1 MKRRRKRTNPFSL
14 ARYLRTY
21 LGLTQQAV
29 ASAAGL
35 SANQVCQFELGR
47 RNMSIGCARRLAAFF
62 KLSIDDLAHDRFAAV
77 LPDLPPRPKRD
88 PSARQRMEKRMK
100 VNDKLGRDGE
110 AYVARLE
117 RDKLAG
123 TPFAN
128 GVNEAC
134 ADDPTAGFDIF
145 SFSRDGEPIYI
156 EVKTTAGKA
165 DTDFFL
171 SAGELAFLRMCLE
184 NGYRYELH
192 RVHNIYSKKHAGR
205 IIYSGEEL
213 IKDFTFEPA
222 QYAVRRAGR

>member
-1 MKRRRKRTNPFSL
+1 MNRKRKRTNPFSL

-29 ASAAGL
+29 ASATGL

-88 PSARQRMEKRMK
+88 PSAQKRMEKRMK
-100 VNDKLGRDGE
+100 IN
-110 AYVARLE
+110 
-117 RDKLAG
+117 DKLAG

-145 SFSRDGEPIYI
+145 SFSRDGEPVYI

-165 DTDFFL
+165 DTNFFL
-171 SAGELAFLRMCLE
+171 SAGELAFLRMCLD

>member
-1 MKRRRKRTNPFSL
+1 MKRKRKRTNPFSL

-29 ASAAGL
+29 ASAVGL

-77 LPDLPPRPKRD
+77 LPNLPPRPKRD
-88 PSARQRMEKRMK
+88 PSARKRMEKRMK
-100 VNDKLGRDGE
+100 INDKLGRDGE

-134 ADDPTAGFDIF
+134 ADDPTAGFDMSCCSYPGIVGWLAGPMSAF
-145 SFSRDGEPIYI
+145 GFPSR
-156 EVKTTAGKA
+156 
-165 DTDFFL
+165 FL
-171 SAGELAFLRMCLE
+171 LPHLQDRGVISLTPCCS
-184 NGYRYELH
+184 H
-192 RVHNIYSKKHAGR
+192 S
-205 IIYSGEEL
+205 
-213 IKDFTFEPA
+213 PA
-222 QYAVRRAGR
+222 TGGLLFYCPLL